1 MFGHLRYTAVD
12 AAPASLSPAWHALL
26 RDELGFDG
34 IIVTDDLSMLEHS
47 GDPAFADQAANAIA
61 AVAAGNT
68 LLLYVGPVTFPP
80 IRDAIVA
87 AVEDGRID
95 EATIDDAA
103 LRLWWR
109 AAPCRARPGPYV
121 SCTAACQALVG

>member
-1 MFGHLRYTAVD
+1 MPLPRPRESPRPSRGSRAPRFEAGIDAGAELIMFGHLRYTAVD

-47 GDPAFADQAANAIA
+47 GDPAYADQAANAVA

-68 LLLYVGPVTFPP
+68 L
-80 IRDAIVA
+80 
-87 AVEDGRID
+87 
-95 EATIDDAA
+95 
-103 LRLWWR
+103 
-109 AAPCRARPGPYV
+109 
-121 SCTAACQALVG
+121 